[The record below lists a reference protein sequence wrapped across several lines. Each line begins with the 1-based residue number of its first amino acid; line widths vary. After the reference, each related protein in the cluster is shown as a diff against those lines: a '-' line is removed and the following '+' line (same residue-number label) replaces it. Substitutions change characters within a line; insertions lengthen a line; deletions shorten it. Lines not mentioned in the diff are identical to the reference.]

1 MDFKSIASGLQ
12 TVAPYFAKILSNTNP
27 ISGIILH
34 ALMEI
39 FNTSDVNELPSKIQ
53 ADPDA
58 ETKLK
63 KVEMDN
69 KILLAYLNLKD
80 KERATNRERFIIEK
94 TGKRDFVLD
103 ILAILFVTFFFIL
116 CVLNYFF
123 SAKYDGVMVMLIGQ
137 VSSGMGLVLAYYFG
151 ATKKNQ

>member
-1 MDFKSIASGLQ
+1 MEFKSIALALEHI
-12 TVAPYFAKILSNTNP
+12 APYFAKILAKTNP
-27 ISGIILH
+27 ISGVILH
-34 ALMEI
+34 ALLEA
-39 FNTSDVNELPSKIQ
+39 FNISDPTELPSKIQ

-80 KERATNRERFIIEK
+80 TGNARDREQNIIK
-94 TGKRDFVLD
+94 ITGKRDYVLD
-103 ILAILFVTFFFIL
+103 AMAILFVTFFFVL
-116 CVLNYFF
+116 CILNYFF
-123 SAKYDGVMVMLIGQ
+123 SIKYDGVMVMLIGQ

-151 ATKKNQ
+151 SSKKS